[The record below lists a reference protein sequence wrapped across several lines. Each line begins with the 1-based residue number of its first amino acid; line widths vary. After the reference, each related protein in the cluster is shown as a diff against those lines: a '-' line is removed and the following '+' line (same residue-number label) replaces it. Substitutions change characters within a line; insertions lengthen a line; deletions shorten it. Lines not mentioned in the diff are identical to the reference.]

1 MSRATPPSEPAED
14 AGAARLLH
22 RAYGSAR
29 IAAQIPGQR
38 RAPFLPV
45 GRLRELRDRR
55 VRDTVRYAAASVP
68 YYRRLFLDLGIDP
81 HGIRTA
87 DDLDRLPLLDKAQVR
102 ENPEDFLSTARRASP
117 SVSLRTSGSTGE
129 PLTVRHDIAS
139 VLDNVAYSEREREVI
154 RRALGGKARFR
165 SMALGYRGSTGDEV
179 RALLHRHALI
189 PHISTREKASPEDR
203 IEEILGGIDR
213 FRPDVVVGNG
223 AFLEAVFRE
232 VAHRGARIH
241 LPRVVIYHGQAMGDP
256 GREFFERELGIPV
269 YSRYNAVEAFKIGFT
284 CEERQA
290 FHLNSDLTH
299 VRIVD
304 ADGKPCAAGQTGEV
318 IISNLVNRA
327 TVLLNYRLHDVAAL
341 SDELCACGRTLPLLS
356 DLEGRL
362 EEILPLAEGR
372 FLGPRAIWRIFKTEP
387 DVLQYQLVQER
398 IERYLLRLRTTDQ
411 AAFERVVPP
420 ALGRLRELLG
430 PGSEVVA
437 SRHARLE
444 GLEPGKFRPVMSR
457 VLPGGLT
464 GTKPE

>member
-1 MSRATPPSEPAED
+1 
-14 AGAARLLH
+14 
-22 RAYGSAR
+22 
-29 IAAQIPGQR
+29 
-38 RAPFLPV
+38 
-45 GRLRELRDRR
+45 
-55 VRDTVRYAAASVP
+55 
-68 YYRRLFLDLGIDP
+68 
-81 HGIRTA
+81 
-87 DDLDRLPLLDKAQVR
+87 
-102 ENPEDFLSTARRASP
+102 
-117 SVSLRTSGSTGE
+117 LRTSGSTGE

-189 PHISTREKASPEDR
+189 PPVSTREKASPEDR

-299 VRIVD
+299 LRVVD
-304 ADGKPCAAGQTGEV
+304 AEGKPCAPGQPGEV
-318 IISNLVNRA
+318 VISNLVNRA

-341 SDELCACGRTLPLLS
+341 SDARCPCGRSLPLLT
-356 DLEGRL
+356 DLAGRL
-362 EEILPLAEGR
+362 EEILPLADGR
-372 FLGPRAIWRIFKTEP
+372 LLAPRAIWGIFKREP
-387 DVLQYQLVQER
+387 DVLQYPLVQER
-398 IERYLLRLRTTDQ
+398 IDRYLLRLRTSDQ
-411 AAFERVVPP
+411 AAFERVVPS

-430 PGSEVVA
+430 PGSQVVA
-437 SRHARLE
+437 SRHASLE

-457 VLPGGLT
+457 EVQGKTDSRVWPRRDDQAT
-464 GTKPE
+464 RDNRE